1 MALSKSLAEM
11 EQNVPDSDARKRLA
25 ALCDEDSFTEL
36 DKFLSADGTLS
47 SVAAG
52 YGTVNGATV
61 YAYAQDVSVKGG
73 AVDKSAALKIKKI
86 YELAAKNGAPVIGF
100 FDSKGG
106 DINEGMEVLADYGDI
121 IKASAAISGVV
132 PQIAV
137 ITGVCAGAAAVIASM
152 ADVTIMTEKAELFL
166 NAPFNTPD
174 GKLEGAGKAANAA
187 KSGVADILA
196 KDDADAVAKARKLA
210 AILPANN
217 IALAGNDEFAEND
230 AAITASLKGAEL
242 VAALADKNSVV
253 ELGSEFGTAA
263 YTAFASINWATVA
276 FVATD
281 KAAKLTA
288 ADSAKIARFVQL
300 ADVFSIPVVTVVN
313 TEGFEPSSGAEL
325 AGSVRDAAK
334 LAQVYASATTTKVNL
349 ITGNAFGAAYAA
361 FDSADVSFAWENAAI
376 APMNPEAAKVF
387 MGGEVDT
394 TPFKAASLGMVDGVI
409 APEDTKQAVA
419 SAVEM
424 CSSKRVAAPTRKHVN
439 FVF

>member
-1 MALSKSLAEM
+1 MAFSKTLAEM
-11 EQNVPDSDARKRLA
+11 EQNVPDSDARKKLN
-25 ALCDEDSFTEL
+25 ALFDEDSFNEL
-36 DKFLSADGTLS
+36 DKFLSADGAVG
-47 SVAAG
+47 SVVSG

-73 AVDKSAALKIKKI
+73 AVDKSAALKIKKL
-86 YELAAKNGAPVIGF
+86 YELAAKNGAPVVAV

-196 KDDADAVAKARKLA
+196 KDDAEAIAKAKKLA

-217 IALAGNDEFAEND
+217 ISLAGNDDFAEND
-230 AAITASLKGAEL
+230 AAVSASMKGADL
-242 VAALADKNSVV
+242 VAALADKNSTV
-253 ELGSEFGTAA
+253 ELGAEFGTAA
-263 YTAFASINWATVA
+263 YTAFASVNWATV
-276 FVATD
+276 
-281 KAAKLTA
+281 
-288 ADSAKIARFVQL
+288 
-300 ADVFSIPVVTVVN
+300 
-313 TEGFEPSSGAEL
+313 EL

-334 LAQVYASATTTKVNL
+334 LAQVYASATTTKINL
-349 ITGNAFGAAYAA
+349 ITGKAIGAAYTA
-361 FDSADVSFAWENAAI
+361 FDSADISYAWEKAVI
-376 APMNPEAAKVF
+376 APMNPEAVKVF
-387 MGGEVDT
+387 MGEEADT
-394 TPFKAASLGMVDGVI
+394 TPFKAASLGMIDGVI
-409 APEDTKQAVA
+409 AAEDTKQAVA
-419 SAVEM
+419 SAVDL

>member
-132 PQIAV
+132 PQIVV

-230 AAITASLKGAEL
+230 AAVTASLNGAEL

-409 APEDTKQAVA
+409 APEDSKQAVA

>member
-1 MALSKSLAEM
+1 MAFSKTLAEM
-11 EQNVPDSDARKRLA
+11 EQNVPDSDARKKLN
-25 ALCDEDSFTEL
+25 ALFDEDSFNEL
-36 DKFLSADGTLS
+36 DKFLSADGAVG
-47 SVAAG
+47 SVVSG

-73 AVDKSAALKIKKI
+73 AVDKSAALKIKKL
-86 YELAAKNGAPVIGF
+86 YELAAKNGAPVVAV

-196 KDDADAVAKARKLA
+196 KDDAEAIAKAKKLA

-217 IALAGNDEFAEND
+217 ISLAGNDDFAEND
-230 AAITASLKGAEL
+230 AAVSASMKGADL
-242 VAALADKNSVV
+242 VAALADKNSTV
-253 ELGSEFGTAA
+253 ELG
-263 YTAFASINWATVA
+263 TAFASVNWATVA

-288 ADSAKIARFVQL
+288 ADCAKIARFVQL

-313 TEGFEPSSGAEL
+313 TEGFEASSAAEL

-334 LAQVYASATTTKVNL
+334 LAQVYASATTTKINL
-349 ITGNAFGAAYAA
+349 ITGKAIGAAYAA
-361 FDSADVSFAWENAAI
+361 FDSADISYAWEKAVI
-376 APMNPEAAKVF
+376 APMSPEAVKVF
-387 MGGEVDT
+387 MGEEADT
-394 TPFKAASLGMVDGVI
+394 TPFKAASLGMIDGVI
-409 APEDTKQAVA
+409 AAEDTKQAVA
-419 SAVEM
+419 SAVDL